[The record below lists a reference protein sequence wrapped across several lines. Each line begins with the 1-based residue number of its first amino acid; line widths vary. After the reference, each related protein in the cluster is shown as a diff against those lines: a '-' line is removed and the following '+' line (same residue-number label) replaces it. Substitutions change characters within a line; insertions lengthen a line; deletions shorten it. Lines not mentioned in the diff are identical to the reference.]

1 MPFEAIIFDLDGTL
15 LDTLEDIADATN
27 AALSAFGLPTHP
39 VDAYRYF
46 VGDGVGHLV
55 RRIVPEASRDDDAL
69 GESLREA
76 FAANY
81 AKCWSAKTQP
91 YEGIPEML
99 DALSEK
105 GIRKAVLSNK
115 PERFT
120 RDCVDGLLTDWTFDL
135 VLGLNDD
142 TPRKPDPTG
151 ARRILEH
158 WGIPAES
165 VLYVGDTAT
174 DMKTASAAG
183 LYPLGVLWGFRD
195 GEELQAAGARRL
207 ASHPREIVEM
217 IET

>member
-105 GIRKAVLSNK
+105 GIRKGGSFQQAGTV
-115 PERFT
+115 
-120 RDCVDGLLTDWTFDL
+120 
-135 VLGLNDD
+135 
-142 TPRKPDPTG
+142 
-151 ARRILEH
+151 H
-158 WGIPAES
+158 
-165 VLYVGDTAT
+165 
-174 DMKTASAAG
+174 AG
-183 LYPLGVLWGFRD
+183 LRGWVAYGLDVR
-195 GEELQAAGARRL
+195 
-207 ASHPREIVEM
+207 PRPWVE
-217 IET
+217 